1 MAVSADSV
9 STASQPW
16 PPKSLMPQEAENAC
30 DTRSAGLVS
39 LRWLTNIVQ
48 RSGGGQ
54 VSVAEPT
61 IGVAVEDDEKKQSGS
76 APYMSYKGFKNY
88 LVKFGENGVPARF
101 DSSYFGNVSGSLIA
115 QVRGTL
121 HHLDLIDDERRPTE
135 LLKKIV
141 SADDAGRKTYLRE
154 IFEEKY
160 SDALSLDKNATSGQ
174 LAEVFRA
181 RGLGGATVQK
191 AASFFLSMAQD
202 VGVEVS
208 PLFKKSGTPSTNG
221 GARRRRASRTQQTP
235 PPPPPRIDPPK
246 ATTVEEQKAA
256 YVTMLMDLA
265 KNSQDETVQD
275 SILNRIERALGIGG
289 EGDNQRDLP

>member
-1 MAVSADSV
+1 
-9 STASQPW
+9 
-16 PPKSLMPQEAENAC
+16 
-30 DTRSAGLVS
+30 
-39 LRWLTNIVQ
+39 
-48 RSGGGQ
+48 
-54 VSVAEPT
+54 VSVAEPST
-61 IGVAVEDDEKKQSGS
+61 GLAVDDDEKKQSGS

-88 LVKFGENGVPARF
+88 FAKFAEDGVPARF

-135 LLKKIV
+135 LLKRIV
-141 SADDAGRKTYLRE
+141 AADDAGRKTYLRE

-160 SDALSLDKNATSGQ
+160 SDALALGENATSGQ
-174 LAEVFRA
+174 LAEVFRK

-191 AASFFLSMAQD
+191 AAAFFLSMAQD

-208 PLFKKSGTPSTNG
+208 PHFKKSGTPSGNG
-221 GARRRRASRTQQTP
+221 GVRKRRAPKTQQQTTAA
-235 PPPPPRIDPPK
+235 PPPRDPLK
-246 ATTVEEQKAA
+246 TTTVEEQKAA

-265 KNSQDETVQD
+265 KNSQDDTVQD

-289 EGDNQRDLP
+289 EGDDQRDLP